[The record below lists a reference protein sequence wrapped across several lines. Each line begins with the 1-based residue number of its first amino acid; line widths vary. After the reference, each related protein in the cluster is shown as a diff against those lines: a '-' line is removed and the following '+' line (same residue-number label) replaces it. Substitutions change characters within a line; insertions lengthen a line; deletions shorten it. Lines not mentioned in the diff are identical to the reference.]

1 MAARFEERASKPA
14 RGPLDILR
22 WKTRPEPRAA
32 DFTELDAIRPAV
44 RDGGAAALASGDPCA
59 VWIGHATYAFRLGGQ
74 LVVTDPIW
82 GSITGIPR
90 LVPPGLPLDNLPLVD
105 LVLVTHDHR
114 DHMDLPTINRLPAG
128 APYI

>member
-32 DFTELDAIRPAV
+32 NFAELDAIRPGV
-44 RDGGAAALASGDPCA
+44 QDGGAAALASGDPCA

-82 GSITGIPR
+82 GSITAVPR
-90 LVPPGLPLDNLPLVD
+90 LVPAGVPLADLPPVD
-105 LVLVTHDHR
+105 LVLVAHDHR
-114 DHMDLPTINRLPAG
+114 DHMDLPTL
-128 APYI
+128 